1 MNGAMSKSVDGGSGG
16 QISNSP
22 VVPEEKDL
30 FGAHAI
36 LKKYKTKLRVE
47 VVGLFAL
54 MVVVWGL
61 LTLPIIFYFIPSSL
75 VSVTERNHDNLTITV
90 V

>member
-1 MNGAMSKSVDGGSGG
+1 MSKSVDGGSDG

-22 VVPEEKDL
+22 AVVPEEKDL

-75 VSVTERNHDNLTITV
+75 VSVNAIMITLPLQ
-90 V
+90 